1 MRHFGF
7 WLGAGILNV
16 LLQILRN
23 YVKYVTNKNFHWKK
37 TMPNTCSAL
46 GCTSRYKKG
55 QKAEAESRE
64 NCLSFYK

>member
-1 MRHFGF
+1 MANHVSTFSPSVPFWMRHFGF

-37 TMPNTCSAL
+37 NNAKHL
-46 GCTSRYKKG
+46 FGIRLY
-55 QKAEAESRE
+55 
-64 NCLSFYK
+64 